1 MTLNEYLNIMNL
13 LTQNSK
19 LKKTSKE
26 LRLRVFNFGIPAYKS
41 ASGKL
46 TCPMADTC
54 VKFCY
59 AKKGAYIWSNVKPAF
74 EKRYELTKTDDFV
87 EAMNAEIRKKKP
99 DYVRV
104 HDSGDYY
111 STAYLKKCIQVA
123 IHNPSVRFYS
133 YTNMV
138 DMMLKASLPDNYDII
153 FSDSGKQKHLINE
166 KKHRHTRIFSTNSDL
181 ISNGYVD
188 ASSIDLMATKWFS
201 KNHKVGL
208 VFH

>member
-1 MTLNEYLNIMNL
+1 MNL

-26 LRLRVFNFGIPAYKS
+26 LGLRVFNFGIPAYKS

-46 TCPMADTC
+46 TCPMADSC

-74 EKRYELTKTDDFV
+74 EKRYQLSKTDKFV

-111 STAYLKKCIQVA
+111 SRAYLKKWIDIA
-123 IHNPSVRFYS
+123 NSNPNVRFYS

-138 DMMLKASLPDNYDII
+138 DMMLKTSLPNNYDII
-153 FSDSGKQKHLINE
+153 FSDSGKQKHLIDE
-166 KKHRHTRIFSTNSDL
+166 RKHRHTKIFKSNADLNSA
-181 ISNGYVD
+181 GYTD
-188 ASSIDLMATKWFS
+188 ASSIDLHATRWF
-201 KNHKVGL
+201 NNTIKVGL

>member
-1 MTLNEYLNIMNL
+1 MNL

-19 LKKTSKE
+19 LKKTSKA
-26 LRLRVFNFGIPAYKS
+26 LDLRVFNFGIPAYKS

-46 TCPMADTC
+46 TCPMADEC

-59 AKKGAYIWSNVKPAF
+59 AKKGAYIWSNVQPAF
-74 EKRYELTKTDDFV
+74 ENRYKLSKTNYFIG
-87 EAMNAEIRKKKP
+87 AMNDEIKRKKP

-111 STAYLKKCIQVA
+111 SKAYLQKWIKIA
-123 IHNPSVRFYS
+123 IHNPDVKFYS

-138 DMMLKASLPDNYDII
+138 DMILNTSLPSNYDII

-166 KKHRHTRIFSTNSDL
+166 RKHRHTKIFTSTSDML
-181 ISNGYVD
+181 SAGYTD
-188 ASSIDLMATKWFS
+188 ASSVDLMATKWFN
-201 KNHKVGL
+201 KTNKVGL

>member
-1 MTLNEYLNIMNL
+1 MNL
-13 LTQNSK
+13 LTQNIK

-26 LRLRVFNFGIPAYKS
+26 LKLRVFNFGIPAYKS

-46 TCPMADTC
+46 TCPMADSC

-74 EKRYELTKTDDFV
+74 EKRYQLTKTDQFV
-87 EAMNAEIRKKKP
+87 DAMNAEIAKKKP

-111 STAYLKKCIQVA
+111 SRAYLKKWIQIA
-123 IHNPSVRFYS
+123 INNPSVRFYS

-153 FSDSGKQKHLINE
+153 FSDSGKQKHLID
-166 KKHRHTRIFSTNSDL
+166 KRKHRHTKIFSTHSDL
-181 ISNGYVD
+181 LSNGYTD
-188 ASSIDLMATKWFS
+188 ASNVDLYATKWFN
-201 KNHKVGL
+201 KTNKVGL

>member
-1 MTLNEYLNIMNL
+1 MNL

-19 LKKTSKE
+19 LKRTSKK
-26 LRLRVFNFGIPAYKS
+26 LGLRVFNFGIPAYKS

-46 TCPMADTC
+46 TCPMADSC

-74 EKRYELTKTDDFV
+74 EKRYQLSKTDKFV
-87 EAMNAEIRKKKP
+87 EAMNTEIRKKKP

-111 STAYLKKCIQVA
+111 SRAYLKKWIDIA
-123 IHNPSVRFYS
+123 NSNPNVRFYS
-133 YTNMV
+133 YTNMI

-153 FSDSGKQKHLINE
+153 FSDSGKQKHLIDE
-166 KKHRHTRIFSTNSDL
+166 RKHRHTKIFSNYSDL
-181 ISNGYVD
+181 IRGGYMD
-188 ASSIDLMATKWFS
+188 ASSIDLMATRWFN
-201 KNHKVGL
+201 KTNKVGL
-208 VFH
+208 IFH

>member
-1 MTLNEYLNIMNL
+1 MNL

-19 LKKTSKE
+19 LKKTSKA
-26 LRLRVFNFGIPAYKS
+26 LGLRVFNFGIPAYKS

-46 TCPMADTC
+46 TCPMADEC

-74 EKRYELTKTDDFV
+74 EKRYELSKTDDFV

-111 STAYLKKCIQVA
+111 SRAYLHKWIEVA
-123 IHNPSVRFYS
+123 THNPDVRFYS

-138 DMMLKASLPDNYDII
+138 KMMLNVSLPDNYDII
-153 FSDSGKQKHLINE
+153 FSDSGKQKNLINE
-166 KKHRHTRIFSTNSDL
+166 RVHRHTKIFSSYSDL
-181 ISNGYVD
+181 VHAGYTD
-188 ASSIDLMATKWFS
+188 ASAVDLYATRWF
-201 KNHKVGL
+201 NATNKVGL
-208 VFH
+208 IFH

>member
-1 MTLNEYLNIMNL
+1 MNL

-26 LRLRVFNFGIPAYKS
+26 LGLRVFNFGIPAYKS

-111 STAYLKKCIQVA
+111 STAYLKKWIEVS

-153 FSDSGKQKHLINE
+153 FSDSGKQKHMINE
-166 KKHRHTRIFSTNSDL
+166 RKHRHTKIFSTSSDL

>member
-1 MTLNEYLNIMNL
+1 MNL

-19 LKKTSKE
+19 LKKTSKA
-26 LRLRVFNFGIPAYKS
+26 LSLRVFNFGIPAYKS

-46 TCPMADTC
+46 TCPMADEC

-87 EAMNAEIRKKKP
+87 AAMNAEILKKKP

-111 STAYLKKCIQVA
+111 SKSYLNKWIEIA
-123 IHNPSVRFYS
+123 IHNPNVRFYS

-138 DMMLKASLPDNYDII
+138 DMMLNTSLPDNYDII
-153 FSDSGKQKHLINE
+153 FSDSGKQKHLIDPI
-166 KKHRHTRIFSTNSDL
+166 KHRHTKIFSSTFALNEA
-181 ISNGYVD
+181 GYTD
-188 ASSIDLMATKWFS
+188 ASSVDLMATKWF
-201 KNHKVGL
+201 NDTNKVGL

>member
-1 MTLNEYLNIMNL
+1 MNL

-19 LKKTSKE
+19 LKKTSKA
-26 LRLRVFNFGIPAYKS
+26 LSLRVFNFGIPAYKS
-41 ASGKL
+41 VSGKL
-46 TCPMADTC
+46 TCPMADEC

-59 AKKGAYIWSNVKPAF
+59 AKKGAYIWGNVKPAF

-87 EAMNAEIRKKKP
+87 AAMNAEILKKKP

-111 STAYLKKCIQVA
+111 SKSYLNKWIEIA
-123 IHNPSVRFYS
+123 IHNPNVRFYS

-138 DMMLKASLPDNYDII
+138 DMMLNASLPDNYDII
-153 FSDSGKQKHLINE
+153 FSDSGKQKHLIDPI
-166 KKHRHTRIFSTNSDL
+166 KHRHTKIFSSTFALNEA
-181 ISNGYVD
+181 GYTD
-188 ASSIDLMATKWFS
+188 ASSVDLMATKWF
-201 KNHKVGL
+201 NDTNKVGL